1 MDSVKR
7 TIGAVGIWSMELRGA
22 GRPQVREAV
31 AELDQLGFPALWIPG
46 LDGQGALDDVE
57 HLLAAAPRATIALG
71 VLSMWGQDPAALG
84 DRWAALDAT
93 YGPSAVLGLGVS
105 NAHSAA
111 NAGQEYG
118 KPTVSMLRFLDALDA
133 APHPAAADRRLLG
146 ALGPK
151 MVDLA
156 TARTSG
162 WHPFLVTP
170 EYSAAQRTRVGEAPL
185 IAPHLAVVLDRDP
198 ARARAAARD
207 GVGMFIGFPAYRS
220 NLARLGFGEEDLIPG
235 GSDRLIDALVARGDL
250 EDIAGRIQAHL
261 DAGADHVTLHV
272 LRSDAGGG
280 ADLPRHQWREL
291 ATLLPYVTPRASHTN
306 SD

>member
-1 MDSVKR
+1 MDNVKR
-7 TIGAVGIWSMELRGA
+7 TLGTVGIWSMELRGA
-22 GRPQVREAV
+22 ARPEVREAA

-57 HLLAAAPRATIALG
+57 HLLAAAPRATVALG

-84 DRWAALDAT
+84 DHWSALDAA
-93 YGPSAVLGLGVS
+93 YGPRAVMGLGVS
-105 NAHSAA
+105 NANSAA
-111 NAGQEYG
+111 NAGQDYG
-118 KPTVSMLRFLDALDA
+118 KPTVSMGRFLDGLDA
-133 APHPAAADRRLLG
+133 APHPIPADRRLLG

-170 EYSAAQRTRVGEAPL
+170 EYSAVQRARVGDAPL

-207 GVGMFIGFPAYRS
+207 GVGVFIGFPAYRS
-220 NLARLGFGEEDLIPG
+220 NLARLGFGEEDLVPG
-235 GSDRLIDALVARGDL
+235 GSDRLIDALVAWGDL
-250 EDIAGRIQAHL
+250 DAVAGRVQAHL

-272 LRSDAGGG
+272 LRPDPADGG
-280 ADLPRHQWREL
+280 DLPRRQWREL
-291 ATLLPYVTPRASHTN
+291 AGLLPHFTPRTAH
-306 SD
+306 

>member
-1 MDSVKR
+1 MDNVKR
-7 TIGAVGIWSMELRGA
+7 SLGTVGIWSMELRGA
-22 GRPQVREAV
+22 ARPEVREAA

-46 LDGQGALDDVE
+46 LDGRGALDDVQ
-57 HLLAAAPRATIALG
+57 HLLIAAPRATVALG
-71 VLSMWGQDPAALG
+71 VLSMWDQDPDRLG
-84 DRWAALDAT
+84 DRWSALDAA
-93 YGPSAVLGLGVS
+93 YGPRALLGLGVS

-111 NAGQEYG
+111 NAGQVYG
-118 KPTVSMLRFLDALDA
+118 RPTVSMSRFLDGLDA
-133 APHPAAADRRLLG
+133 APRPIPANRRLLG

-151 MVDLA
+151 MADLA

-170 EYSAAQRTRVGEAPL
+170 EYSAVQRARVGEAPL

-198 ARARAAARD
+198 TRARAAARA

-235 GSDRLIDALVARGDL
+235 GSDRLIDALVAWGDL
-250 EDIAGRIQAHL
+250 DDVAERIQAHL

-272 LRSDAGGG
+272 LRPDADDG
-280 ADLPRHQWREL
+280 ADLPRRQWREL
-291 ATLLPYVTPRASHTN
+291 ATLLPRFTPRTAH
-306 SD
+306 